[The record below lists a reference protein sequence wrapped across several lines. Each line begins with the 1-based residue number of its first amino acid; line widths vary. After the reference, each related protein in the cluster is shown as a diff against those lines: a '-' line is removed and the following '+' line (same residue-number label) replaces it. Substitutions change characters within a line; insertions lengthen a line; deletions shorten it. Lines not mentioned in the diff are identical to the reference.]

1 MKKRGI
7 KIRVINKIKKLQR
20 INEGTPLLFEKI
32 NIIDNTLARFIQV
45 IYRKYSNDIRIKA
58 CM

>member
-32 NIIDNTLARFIQV
+32 NIIDNTLARLIQV

>member
-1 MKKRGI
+1 MKKRGL

-20 INEGTPLLFEKI
+20 INKGTPLLFEKI

-45 IYRKYSNDIRIKA
+45 IHRKDSNDIRIEA
-58 CM
+58 CI

>member
-58 CM
+58 CI

>member
-1 MKKRGI
+1 MKKRGL

-20 INEGTPLLFEKI
+20 INKGTPLLFEKI

-45 IYRKYSNDIRIKA
+45 IYRKDLNDIRIEA
-58 CM
+58 CI

>member
-32 NIIDNTLARFIQV
+32 NIIDNTLARLIQV

-58 CM
+58 CI